1 MQSISGESLRH
12 KYLSE
17 EDAERLYKYT
27 EIRPDPKSYCPTCF
41 KEGVYTFEGEEYECD
56 CQLQLQLLKHYT
68 NAGIGLAYQRLDWDD
83 FEGDPGALNMV
94 EQFWKQRKLFFQKGL
109 GLMFQG
115 DYGTGKT
122 MLQAL
127 LAKDLVKS
135 GYSVYM
141 TKATAMLD
149 QFTSGWRSDEERVFF
164 QKKVKGSQV
173 LVLDDL
179 GKEMR
184 STSNLAQSTFDDVL
198 RSRVQEGKS
207 TLVTTNLTSEE
218 IDSGYGG
225 AILSML
231 REISAF
237 YRVEG
242 ADFREKSS
250 KRTIQ
255 ESLRGETRPIV

>member
-1 MQSISGESLRH
+1 MLGVSGESLRH

-17 EDAERLYKYT
+17 EDAERLYNYT
-27 EIRPDPKSYCPTCF
+27 DVKSNPKTYCPTCF
-41 KEGVYTFEGEEYECD
+41 KEGTYKLDGKEYECD

-68 NAGIGLAYQRLDWDD
+68 NAGIGQVYQRLDWSD
-83 FEGDPGALNMV
+83 FQGDEGALGLV
-94 EQFWKQRKLFFQKGL
+94 EQFWKQRRFFFQKGL

-115 DYGTGKT
+115 DFGTGKT

-141 TKATAMLD
+141 VKATSMIEM
-149 QFTSGWRSDEERVFF
+149 FTSGWRSDEERAFF

-179 GKEMR
+179 GKEIK
-184 STSNLAQSTFDDVL
+184 TTNNLAQSTFDDVL
-198 RSRVQEGKS
+198 RTRVQEGRS
-207 TLVTTNLTSEE
+207 TLVTTNLTADE
-218 IDSGYGG
+218 IDKGYGG
-225 AILSML
+225 AVLSML
-231 REISAF
+231 RELSAF
-237 YRVEG
+237 YEVKG

-250 KRTIQ
+250 QRTIQ